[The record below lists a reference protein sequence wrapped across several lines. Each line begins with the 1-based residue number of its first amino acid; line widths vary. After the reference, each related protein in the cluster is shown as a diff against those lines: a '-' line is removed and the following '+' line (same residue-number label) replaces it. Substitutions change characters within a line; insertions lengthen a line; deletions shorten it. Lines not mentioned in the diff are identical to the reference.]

1 VEETIMAENRFP
13 RAALLSVLP
22 LWGVLLL
29 SGCPVS
35 SQIGNACT
43 LAAPPGS
50 AGQVTI
56 STPALECDGQICLQ
70 VGTAS
75 PLCTSACNSDDDCRN
90 LVSSSGNLCRRGF
103 VCQAASAFGDHPCQR
118 LCVCQ
123 DALPPEASC
132 AAVP

>member
-1 VEETIMAENRFP
+1 MAENRFP
-13 RAALLSVLP
+13 GAALLSVLP

-29 SGCPVS
+29 SGCPAPP
-35 SQIGNACT
+35 QIGNPCT
-43 LAAPPGS
+43 LPAPQGS

-70 VGTAS
+70 VGAAS

-90 LVSSSGNLCRRGF
+90 DYSNLASPSVDLCRRGF
-103 VCQAASAFGDHPCQR
+103 VCRAASSFGDNPCQR